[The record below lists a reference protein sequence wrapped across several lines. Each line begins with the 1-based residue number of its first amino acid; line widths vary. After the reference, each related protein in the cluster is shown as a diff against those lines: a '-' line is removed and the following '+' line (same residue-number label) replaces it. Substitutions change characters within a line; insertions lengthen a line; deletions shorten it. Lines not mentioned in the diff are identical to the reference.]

1 MVSFAILKPI
11 SDSIEGITDDNI
23 VFGTSR
29 TLIESVNAIDKNS
42 IKSIKT
48 FSDSTETID
57 EWFKTI
63 KQNKE
68 DICSTYDGLSS
79 ISKPKTL
86 SYDTDDD
93 PYFVRVYSGTLNQSY
108 SQLGI
113 VYKLTIK

>member
-11 SDSIEGITDDNI
+11 NDSNEGITDDNI

-29 TLIESVNAIDKNS
+29 TPIEYVNSIDKNV

-48 FSDSTETID
+48 LSDSTETID
-57 EWFKTI
+57 ELVKAI

-79 ISKPKTL
+79 ISEPKTL

-113 VYKLTIK
+113 VYNLTIK